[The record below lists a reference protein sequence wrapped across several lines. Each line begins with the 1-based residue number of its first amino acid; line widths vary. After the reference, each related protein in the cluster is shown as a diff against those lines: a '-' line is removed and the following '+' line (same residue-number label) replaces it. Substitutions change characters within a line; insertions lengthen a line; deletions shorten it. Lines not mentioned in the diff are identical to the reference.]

1 MPSTIVYFH
10 AHPDDESISTAGVM
24 RKAAEAGHRTV
35 LVIATDG
42 DLGEI
47 PEGLLKPGETLT
59 QRRAAETAASA
70 QILGVD
76 RVEFLGY
83 QDSGMAG
90 EPTNGRDGA
99 FAAAPVEEAAQKL
112 AAILQEESADV
123 LTCYDDHGGYGHPDH
138 VQVHHVGIRAGE
150 LAGTPR
156 VYQATMSRDR
166 LAEQIRRQP
175 DSGLPAEAAT
185 TWGTPEAEITAA
197 VDVTPW
203 LKHKRESMRA
213 HASQIYPDSPFLG
226 TDDEAFA
233 YAFGT
238 EWFIGPEGAPDG
250 SN

>member
-42 DLGEI
+42 GLGEE
-47 PEGLLKPGETLT
+47 PDGLLQPGETLV

-70 QILGVD
+70 EVLGVA

-83 QDSGMAG
+83 ADSGMAG
-90 EPTNGRDGA
+90 EPTNQAPNA
-99 FAAAPVEEAAQKL
+99 FAAAPVDEAAQRL
-112 AAILQEESADV
+112 AAILQEENAGV
-123 LTCYDDHGGYGHPDH
+123 LTCYDSYGGYGHPDH
-138 VQVHHVGIRAGE
+138 IQVHHVGLRAAE

-166 LAEQIRRQP
+166 LAEQIRNQP
-175 DSGLPAEAAT
+175 DAGLPAEAAT

-203 LKHKRESMRA
+203 QKFKRESMRV

-226 TDDEAFA
+226 IDDEAFA

-238 EWFIGPEGAPDG
+238 EWFIGPEGAPD
-250 SN
+250 S